1 VLATGSSRP
10 TVSRAIGTPRWYTA
24 IVTVIVLL
32 PLSTVPIESKLWGD
46 SKRPFQVGE
55 RLTYKV
61 SWLNMTAG
69 LISVVANLVEGLEKA
84 QL

>member
-1 VLATGSSRP
+1 
-10 TVSRAIGTPRWYTA
+10 
-24 IVTVIVLL
+24 
-32 PLSTVPIESKLWGD
+32 LSTVPIESKLWGD

-69 LISVVANLVEGLEKA
+69 LTSVVANLVEGLEKA